1 MSLETQTPDPMIS
14 QPAPARRRPPLL
26 ALLPLV
32 AFLLLAAL
40 FTRQLFFGG
49 DASRIPSALIGKPA
63 PTADLPPLEGTG
75 RPGLTGASL
84 RAGHV
89 TLVNVF
95 ASWCVPCRTEAPQLM
110 RLAQNRDL
118 AAAGLQIAGIA
129 YKDDPEQSKDFLA
142 NGDPYALIGVDRPGR
157 AAIDWGVYGVP
168 ETFVVRGDGTIAY
181 KLVGEITAD
190 NLETVLVPEIR
201 KAMR

>member
-1 MSLETQTPDPMIS
+1 MSLETQTPDPVT
-14 QPAPARRRPPLL
+14 APPIRRRPSLL

-63 PTADLPPLEGTG
+63 PSADLPPLDGIG
-75 RPGLTGASL
+75 RPGLTAASL

-95 ASWCVPCRTEAPQLM
+95 ASWCVPCRTEHPLLM
-110 RLAQNRDL
+110 RLAQDRDL
-118 AAAGLQIAGIA
+118 AAAGLQIAGIS
-129 YKDDPEQSKDFLA
+129 YKDEPEQSKTFLA
-142 NGDPYALIGVDRPGR
+142 KGNPFALIGVDRPGR

-168 ETFVVRGDGTIAY
+168 ETVIVRGDGTIAY
-181 KLVGEITAD
+181 KLVGEITAENID
-190 NLETVLVPEIR
+190 TVLVPKIR
-201 KAMR
+201 EAMR